1 MRTDKLSPQ
10 SLLSTLWIF
19 ILFNMIFRDLHQFAS
34 EGFIQ
39 EIMNL
44 KVSEV
49 ELLIYGVLLEIPIS
63 MVLLSRILKVK
74 LNKWVNLFAAIISML
89 GLFSTIP
96 QTDLDDL
103 FFMAV
108 QVVAYF
114 FIIRTALRLPQTS
127 KISLKA

>member
-1 MRTDKLSPQ
+1 
-10 SLLSTLWIF
+10 
-19 ILFNMIFRDLHQFAS
+19 
-34 EGFIQ
+34 
-39 EIMNL
+39 MNL